1 MLTLLY
7 VLVLFVILLIAF
19 TIGVVWWL
27 YGQTKPTF
35 HRGGPYV
42 PSRPEIV
49 KKMIELAKLN
59 ADDVVY
65 DLGSGDG
72 RIIFEAVQATGCR
85 GVGIEIDPWLV
96 TQSNERA
103 QKLNLGDRATF
114 TRKNFWNT
122 DVSNASV
129 IFLFQI
135 SFSMKKLEQKLRS
148 ELRPGARIVSN
159 YFVFPNWQPAEV
171 HENVRLYIR

>member
-1 MLTLLY
+1 MFSLLY
-7 VLVLFVILLIAF
+7 LLILFLVLLVAF

-27 YGQTKPTF
+27 YWQTKPTF

-42 PSRPEIV
+42 PSRPETV
-49 KKMIELAKLN
+49 KKMIELAKLK
-59 ADDVVY
+59 AEDVVY

-72 RIIFEAVQATGCR
+72 RIIFDAVQATDCR
-85 GVGIEIDPWLV
+85 GIGIEIDPWLV
-96 TQSNERA
+96 NQSNARA
-103 QKLNLGDRATF
+103 KNLHLSDRATF
-114 TRKNFWNT
+114 TQEDFWKTN
-122 DVSNASV
+122 VSDASV

-159 YFVFPNWQPAEV
+159 YFVFPNWQPTEV
-171 HENVRLYIR
+171 HGDVRLYVR